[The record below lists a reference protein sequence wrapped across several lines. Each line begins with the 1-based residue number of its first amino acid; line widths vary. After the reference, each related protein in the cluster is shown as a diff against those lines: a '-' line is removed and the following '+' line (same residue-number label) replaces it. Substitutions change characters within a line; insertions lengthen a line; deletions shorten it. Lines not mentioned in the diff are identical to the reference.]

1 MKQLA
6 DFSMYMKRPFAVQK
20 IIYQLKKLKI
30 LIYIYNVYTLYVEL
44 YGIINT
50 LLTKISNCVGVK
62 LQLNTFGKSRV
73 KYSLQQDGYPIYMS
87 TAIFNYGNWLTKVI
101 YTFPLQKKPAAPAP
115 SSTANTTIRK
125 KPYCELE
132 TIVD

>member
-1 MKQLA
+1 MYTVKRCKVKQQHEIVGRFFNVYEKTFCSIENYLP
-6 DFSMYMKRPFAVQK
+6 DKK
-20 IIYQLKKLKI
+20 IKI
-30 LIYIYNVYTLYVEL
+30 LKYTCIYNVYTLYVEL

-101 YTFPLQKKPAAPAP
+101 YTFPL
-115 SSTANTTIRK
+115 
-125 KPYCELE
+125 
-132 TIVD
+132 

>member
-1 MKQLA
+1 MKLRCKVKQQHEIVGRFFNVYEKTFCSIENYLPV
-6 DFSMYMKRPFAVQK
+6 KK
-20 IIYQLKKLKI
+20 IKI
-30 LIYIYNVYTLYVEL
+30 LKYIYNVYTLYVEL

-101 YTFPLQKKPAAPAP
+101 YTFPL
-115 SSTANTTIRK
+115 
-125 KPYCELE
+125 
-132 TIVD
+132 